1 LKDVLL
7 SRTEGVDGSLIQ
19 GIPSGNW
26 AGPELERVFPP
37 RWRFVTMTTLFNK
50 LVRDEA
56 GQDLIE
62 YGLLL
67 GLITIG
73 AILVISSIGGKISG
87 LFEKVNTNLDQVS

>member
-1 LKDVLL
+1 
-7 SRTEGVDGSLIQ
+7 
-19 GIPSGNW
+19 
-26 AGPELERVFPP
+26 
-37 RWRFVTMTTLFNK
+37 MTTLFNK